1 MENPIKIIPVTD
13 KKLKRLF
20 AYYLYAAA
28 VFIIILLLCLIAGK
42 YARSLDGTLNSLAKL
57 RSSLIRIRDFTADM
71 KETIAASNSVI
82 PSYYFVDTPEKS
94 LLMSLDTLKT
104 TMPNTEI
111 IVSGF
116 VTKEG
121 EVSLPV
127 TIRGFISDYST
138 FINNIGRLQAM
149 KFPFFSIQN
158 LVMKKTAIT
167 ASEKKSEKQSVAY
180 EIIGELRLPKETQT
194 AEVSPPPG
202 RLPAR
207 KPVGG

>member
-1 MENPIKIIPVTD
+1 
-13 KKLKRLF
+13 
-20 AYYLYAAA
+20 
-28 VFIIILLLCLIAGK
+28 LLCLIAGK
-42 YARSLDGTLNSLAKL
+42 YSRSLDGTLNSLAKL

-71 KETIAASNSVI
+71 KKTIAASNSVI

-121 EVSLPV
+121 EMSLPV

-138 FINNIGRLQAM
+138 FINNIGRLQSM

-167 ASEKKSEKQSVAY
+167 ASEKKSEKQRVAY

-194 AEVSPPPG
+194 TEVSPPPG